1 MRAMR
6 VIVPRFRRRSLA
18 GLTSLFLALSIL
30 APVQSNAL
38 SFNSA
43 PARFWGHIYA
53 GNNEV
58 DSIKTAPR
66 AAKVEG
72 EAKSEWRV
80 TYKDF
85 PADAKEAVQ
94 YAIDIWSRNFSS
106 KVPINVE
113 ATWET
118 NANNYILGSARPG
131 YFFND
136 FPGAPDSD
144 LWYPSALANSLAN
157 RDLDPNQIEIFLN
170 VNSTPLWHTGTD
182 GKPGPR
188 SYDLVSVI
196 LHEVAHGLGFL
207 SNAEYDRF
215 FGTGYMFQ
223 PTPFD
228 AYVELPDGRKFTDF
242 CSRSAD
248 LGKAMINPLY
258 WSGTSAI
265 AANRGS
271 KPKLYTPTSYEEGS
285 SITHLDE
292 DLFSKSLTDAA
303 MTPNLDP
310 GEVFRSPGP
319 IALAMIEDMLK
330 KPPLGNAT
338 GLPAKP
344 VNLRA
349 LVGDKYAL
357 LTFDSP
363 NCSRVDRIK
372 SYTVKISPGGE
383 TKTFNTTPIRI
394 NGLKNG
400 KSYKFSL
407 VAENDKGSSEPVESN
422 SVKPQASGSI
432 TTVDN
437 YSKVS
442 HIAATNYLGN
452 NVIVYGDESSQT
464 LKIATRSGTKWK
476 IATARRGVDVGQ
488 ISLCVSGSGSK
499 QSLHVIYS
507 ELKRQDLIL
516 SSLKSGKWSHET
528 IDGNGNEVQ
537 DYREEIRKRT
547 ASDVSVSNA
556 CAVTNGG
563 LQVFY
568 RDETQGILLGAVKTS
583 TGWVYEIVDGDRTTN
598 NRTTGDVAFSLSATT
613 DKNTVY
619 LIYDS
624 VLTINSS
631 RQATEG
637 EVRIASRKTI
647 FPEDWRYTT
656 IDGPVYGNAV
666 AGYATAIF
674 NNRGTVTAAW
684 LTAKGDTLPNPTQV
698 AYSELNELGIS
709 NTITP
714 SNLGTPSAPISID
727 GKGISFGCLARLCKV
742 ALDSGSAKL
751 ANGSDDF
758 SKNGQLITV
767 SKARYMATS
776 INKKLVLVRI

>member
-6 VIVPRFRRRSLA
+6 VHFPGFRSKLLAGSLSLA
-18 GLTSLFLALSIL
+18 ISVSIL
-30 APVQSNAL
+30 APIPSSAL

-43 PARFWGHIYA
+43 PARYWGHIFA
-53 GNNEV
+53 GDNQIG
-58 DSIKTAPR
+58 SIGSNPR
-66 AAKVEG
+66 SSNIEG
-72 EAKSEWRV
+72 VAKSEWRV

-85 PADAKEAVQ
+85 PNDAREAVQ

-106 KVPINVE
+106 QVPVNVE

-118 NANNYILGSARPG
+118 NPNNSILGSARPG

-136 FPGAPDSD
+136 FPGAPDPD

-157 RDLDPNQIEIFLN
+157 RDLDPSQIEIFLN
-170 VNSTPLWHTGTD
+170 VNSTPLWYTGID

-228 AYVELPDGRKFTDF
+228 AYIELPDGRRFTDF

-248 LGKAMINPLY
+248 LGKAMTSPLF

-265 AANRGS
+265 AANRGT
-271 KPKLYTPTSYEEGS
+271 KPKLYTPATYQEGS
-285 SITHLDE
+285 SLTHLDE
-292 DLFSKSLTDAA
+292 DLFSRSLTDGA

-319 IALAMIEDMLK
+319 IALAMIEDMLR
-330 KPPLGNAT
+330 KPPAGNAT

-344 VNLRA
+344 VNLKA

-372 SYTVKISPGGE
+372 SYTVTISPGGE
-383 TKTFNTTPIRI
+383 RRTFDSAPIRI

-400 KSYKFSL
+400 KSYKFSI
-407 VAENDKGSSEPVESN
+407 VAENEKGVSEAIESN
-422 SVKPQASGSI
+422 SVKPQASGAV

-442 HIAATNYLGN
+442 HLATANYRGSK
-452 NVIVYGDESSQT
+452 VIVYGDESSQT
-464 LKIATRSGTKWK
+464 LKLATLVGKKWK
-476 IATARRGVDVGQ
+476 ITTARRGVDVGP
-488 ISLCVSGSGSK
+488 ISLCVSGTGTTE
-499 QSLHVIYS
+499 SLHVIYG
-507 ELKRQDLIL
+507 ELQRKDLIH
-516 SSLKSGKWSHET
+516 SNLKSGKWSHET
-528 IDGNGNEVQ
+528 IDGNGAEVQ
-537 DYREEIRKRT
+537 DYREEIRKST
-547 ASDVSVSNA
+547 ASDVSTSNA
-556 CAVTNGG
+556 CAVTSSG

-583 TGWVYEIVDGDRTTN
+583 TGWVYELIDGDRTTG
-598 NRTTGDVAFSLSATT
+598 NRTTGDVAFTLSATT
-613 DKNTVY
+613 NKNTVY

-637 EVRIASRKTI
+637 EVRIASRKTL

-656 IDGPVYGNAV
+656 VDGPDFGSAV
-666 AGYATAIF
+666 AGYSTAIY
-674 NNRGTVTAAW
+674 NDRGTVIAAW
-684 LTAKGDTLPNPTQV
+684 FTAKGDSLPNPDQL
-698 AYSELNELGIS
+698 AYVNVTDVGLS
-709 NTITP
+709 NTISP
-714 SNLGTPSAPISID
+714 SNLGTPTSPISID
-727 GKGISFGCLARLCKV
+727 SKGFSFGCLARLCKA
-742 ALDSGSAKL
+742 ALDSGTVKL
-751 ANGSDDF
+751 ANGNTSF
-758 SKNGQLITV
+758 AKSGQIITV
-767 SKARYMATS
+767 AKTRYMATA
-776 INKKLVLVRI
+776 INKKLVLVRL